1 MTTQDENRAKWKA
14 HVESLRTMDCRA
26 VDPKLLLE
34 VERAI
39 RRCPYPSVS
48 DAIMQI
54 NGGWICGRD
63 YDLCLAALLQADCLE
78 PSGFGVFRID
88 RRKLPQIE
96 VENLLADAIG
106 PLPLRLRRSSPRL
119 RLSLRRSSGVCFDKG
134 YA

>member
-1 MTTQDENRAKWKA
+1 MTSQDDNRAAWKL
-14 HVESLRTMDCRA
+14 HVENLRTMDCSA
-26 VDPKLLLE
+26 VDPVKLQE

-39 RRCPYPSVS
+39 RRCPYSSVS

-54 NGGWICGRD
+54 NGGWLCGRE

-96 VENLLADAIG
+96 VENELADAITISRA
-106 PLPLRLRRSSPRL
+106 PLPIADTTPA
-119 RLSLRRSSGVCFDKG
+119 SGAPPIQWELF
-134 YA
+134 

>member
-1 MTTQDENRAKWKA
+1 MTSQDDNRAAWKL
-14 HVESLRTMDCRA
+14 HVENLRTMDCSA
-26 VDPKLLLE
+26 VDPVKLQE

-39 RRCPYPSVS
+39 RRCPYSSVS

-54 NGGWICGRD
+54 NGGWLCGRE

-96 VENLLADAIG
+96 VENVLADAITISTV
-106 PLPLRLRRSSPRL
+106 PLVIAETKPASAPPPTQWAL
-119 RLSLRRSSGVCFDKG
+119 F
-134 YA
+134 